1 MSKTAALT
9 DFNRSPNT
17 LLAELPESQ
26 QPCYLTK
33 NGKACAVIM
42 DPDAFERAMSFRAE
56 AREREMRVYDG
67 VLRGYEDYCAGRVTP
82 AREALAALR
91 EKKGW

>member
-1 MSKTAALT
+1 MPKTAALT
-9 DFNRSPNT
+9 DFNRSSTT
-17 LLAELPESQ
+17 LLSELHESQ
-26 QPCYLTK
+26 EPCYLTK
-33 NGKACAVIM
+33 NVRACAVIM
-42 DPDAFERAMSFRAE
+42 DPDAFEQAMSFRTE

-82 AREALAALR
+82 AREGLAALR